1 MWTLKAV
8 VAAVFLQVV
17 ASQQQ
22 FPGNCP
28 TPTILPFNDAAR
40 TKFTSSKWF
49 EQTKYYAY
57 LEDGYDCVTWD
68 FSSQGTAGA
77 MDAYVSLRG
86 AYSHYYDYM
95 RDSLSP
101 NTKDVAD
108 YTYRCTSKPVTH
120 LPLPGTY
127 KYQLLAF
134 EENTA
139 TPAETY
145 AVAWSCA
152 PSTYGHVEILWIL
165 TKSRT
170 YNDAVI
176 QRAIAKVQGSTVG
189 LQVNE
194 SYLVRTRQD
203 GCTNVAANNTNVF
216 VPPKAEA
223 SMDKQELK
231 KLLITRH
238 NNTK

>member
-1 MWTLKAV
+1 
-8 VAAVFLQVV
+8 
-17 ASQQQ
+17 
-22 FPGNCP
+22 
-28 TPTILPFNDAAR
+28 
-40 TKFTSSKWF
+40 
-49 EQTKYYAY
+49 
-57 LEDGYDCVTWD
+57 
-68 FSSQGTAGA
+68 

-95 RDSLSP
+95 RDTLSP

-108 YTYRCTSKPVTH
+108 YTYRCTSKPGSH

-127 KYQLLAF
+127 TYYLLAF
-134 EENTA
+134 EGT
-139 TPAETY
+139 TPADTY

-152 PSTYGHVEILWIL
+152 PSSFGHVEILWIL

-170 YNDAVI
+170 YNDALI
-176 QRAIAKVQGSTVG
+176 QQAIAKVQGSTVG

-194 SYLVRTRQD
+194 SFLIRTRQD

-231 KLLITRH
+231 KLLITRL
-238 NNTK
+238 NNPQ